1 MLMSANLV
9 WRDWVESWLRAGK
22 GGGGIHGACRQL
34 GQLNEIC
41 WSRYRPYS
49 SWHFTLHTAASSH
62 SHNTSTRIS
71 RPRESKHLDDGWQGR
86 HRRRGY
92 KLALHKGRNLVWFCV
107 AVEYSSKVKAMSL
120 CVMVRAWCGCRVPS
134 SWCNEAWSHRGRGR
148 SEAFSIRFTI
158 IEQVEAPPLGPR

>member
-1 MLMSANLV
+1 MTARTIIIRQVASKHSNFVVTEYISCRRPSLMFSTLFWMRKMLMSANLV
-9 WRDWVESWLRAGK
+9 WRDLVKSWFREEWK
-22 GGGGIHGACRQL
+22 GGAYRQL

-49 SWHFTLHTAASSH
+49 SWHSTLHTAASLH

-86 HRRRGY
+86 YRRRGY

-107 AVEYSSKVKAMSL
+107 AVEYSSEVKAMSL
-120 CVMVRAWCGCRVPS
+120 CVLK
-134 SWCNEAWSHRGRGR
+134 
-148 SEAFSIRFTI
+148 
-158 IEQVEAPPLGPR
+158 LGWI